1 MHPVQNPQLRLVCT
15 ANSNAIMTTRTTKE
29 LSGVE
34 GEGSAVKA
42 EKVGRRNLP
51 ESSWRSKEVGGEEG
65 RGRGR
70 WLGGNACTTLRCLN
84 L

>member
-29 LSGVE
+29 LSGGE

-51 ESSWRSKEVGGEEG
+51 ECSWCSKGGGGG
-65 RGRGR
+65 R
-70 WLGGNACTTLRCLN
+70 
-84 L
+84 